1 VISDFKAETSF
12 SKETLALSSLRFS
25 SFSIFALANSSWYA
39 AETTSYRVWLNYTSH
54 KSQRGKRKIKRG
66 HQGKNT
72 TNIQINLF
80 LIQKQNYWSK
90 Q

>member
-54 KSQRGKRKIKRG
+54 KSHTLRGKRKIKRG

-72 TNIQINLF
+72 TNIQIYQF
-80 LIQKQNYWSK
+80 LIQKQNY
-90 Q
+90 